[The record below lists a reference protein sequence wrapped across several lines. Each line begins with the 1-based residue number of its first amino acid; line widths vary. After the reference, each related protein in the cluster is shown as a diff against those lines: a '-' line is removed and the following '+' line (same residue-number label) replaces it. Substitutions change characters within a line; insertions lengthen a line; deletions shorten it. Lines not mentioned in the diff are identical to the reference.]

1 MSFKEFGPN
10 DIILNTMKTH
20 PLSEFFI
27 FDSVIYYNNEKH
39 LSGTFSANTKNVP
52 PGFIS
57 LYEYNIDKIS
67 GSNVGDPVGS
77 GTPGNNFIYPWIYKD
92 SNRVALRNSVSTGA
106 SYQFSVDAVGDK
118 LYGAYPLS
126 ASITRELMGNAD
138 TVAPANGAGE
148 QGSDFLT
155 SSAGNILKQWKAT
168 PIYPHYWALK
178 NALNYYG
185 AQSKHYKVT
194 GSWTGN
200 GQVPRGHSI
209 SLPENTTY
217 EWVKDQQVINLISI
231 PEIFYGS
238 KIKPGSLSLKWY
250 FTGSLIGELQDTKR
264 NGELIQVNTSSN
276 PELADNSGSVAGVVL
291 YNEGFILL
299 TGSWALNA
307 EAIPLVSGSTSGKV
321 PSWVYFGAGALDDV
335 SQPTTSVTAPA
346 TPSAGASTNF
356 VSASFN
362 LSFKGTTE
370 TQVMTMF
377 AHAQRGMVNYSNNP
391 TFLKYGQ
398 EEINLT
404 SSQVY
409 EENPDRLI
417 ANTVSSSYTD
427 YSASFK
433 RQVYVSRVAIY
444 DDSRNLIGVATLS
457 NPVLK
462 EEDQDLT
469 FKIRLDI

>member
-39 LSGTFSANTKNVP
+39 LSGAFSANTKNVP

-67 GSNVGDPVGS
+67 GSNVGETLAGHQ
-77 GTPGNNFIYPWIYKD
+77 PGNNFIYPWIYKD
-92 SNRVALRNSVSTGA
+92 SNRVALRNSVSTSP
-106 SYQFSVDAVGDK
+106 SYQFTVDAVGDK
-118 LYGAYPLS
+118 LYGGYPLS

-155 SSAGNILKQWKAT
+155 SSAGCILKQWKAT

-185 AQSKHYKVT
+185 VQSKHYKVT

-264 NGELIQVNTSSN
+264 NGELIQVNTSGN
-276 PELADNSGSVAGVVL
+276 PALADNSGSVAGVVL

-299 TGSWALNA
+299 TGSWALNT
-307 EAIPLVSGSTSGKV
+307 EAIPLIVDSTTTKN
-321 PSWVYFGAGALDDV
+321 PAWIYFGAGAQDGV
-335 SQPTTSVTAPA
+335 TQTSTADSGA
-346 TPSAGASTNF
+346 TSDYM
-356 VSASFN
+356 SASFN

-370 TQVMTMF
+370 TQVITMF
-377 AHAQRGMVNYSNNP
+377 AHAERGMVNYSNNP

-398 EEINLT
+398 EELKVT

-444 DDSRNLIGVATLS
+444 DDSKNLIGLATLAC
-457 NPVLK
+457 PVLK